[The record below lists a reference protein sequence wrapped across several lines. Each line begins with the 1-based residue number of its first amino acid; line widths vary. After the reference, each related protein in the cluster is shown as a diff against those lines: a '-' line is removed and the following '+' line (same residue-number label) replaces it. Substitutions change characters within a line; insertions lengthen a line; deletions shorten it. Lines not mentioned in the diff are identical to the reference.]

1 MSMRSQDE
9 RSDVTDY
16 PSYRE
21 LRLLSEVHRT
31 PEASQRDL
39 SKRLGIALGL
49 TNLLLRSLA
58 EKGYVQITQAGW
70 KRWLYA
76 LTPAGFSRK
85 VHLTLGYIRGFLGHY
100 QSVRQRLRD
109 DLEVLALHAE
119 SRIAIYKT
127 GDFAELVYL
136 GLREIG
142 IEEIDVFAPAGSAG
156 GKFLGMPVREAAN
169 MRSDDYD
176 LVVVGLLEDSA
187 SSYVELRELG
197 ISPTKLVTFFGDH
210 APVEEE

>member
-1 MSMRSQDE
+1 MRSQNE
-9 RSDVTDY
+9 RSGITDD

-58 EKGYVQITQAGW
+58 EKGYVQITHAGW

-85 VHLTLGYIRGFLGHY
+85 VHLTLGYIHGFLGHY

-142 IEEIDVFAPAGSAG
+142 IEEIDVFAPAGSAD
-156 GKFLGMPVREAAN
+156 GKFLGIPVREATN
-169 MRSDDYD
+169 MRSEDYD

-210 APVEEE
+210 APVGEE

>member
-1 MSMRSQDE
+1 MRSRDE
-9 RSDVTDY
+9 RSDITDDS
-16 PSYRE
+16 SYRE
-21 LRLLSEVHRT
+21 LRLLSEVQRT

-39 SKRLGIALGL
+39 SRRMGIALGL

-58 EKGYVQITQAGW
+58 EKGYVQITHSGW

-85 VHLTLGYIRGFLGHY
+85 VHLTLGYIRGFLDHY

-109 DLEVLALHAE
+109 ELELLALHAE

-136 GLREIG
+136 GLKEIG
-142 IEEIDVFAPAGSAG
+142 VEEIDIFAPEGSAE
-156 GKFLGMPVREAAN
+156 GKFLGMPVREATN
-169 MRSDDYD
+169 MRSEDYD
-176 LVVVGLLEDSA
+176 LVVVGLLEDTK
-187 SSYVELRELG
+187 SSYVELRDLG
-197 ISPTKLVTFFGDH
+197 ISPAKLVTFFGDY
-210 APVEEE
+210 AAGEEE